1 MVTWSGGGDLDGDGE
16 PDASDNCPYDDNA
29 DQADYDGD
37 GIGDACE
44 CMGDADSSGEV
55 NVTDFLALL
64 AMWGPCPGCD
74 EDFDQSGDVGIT
86 DFLAMLG
93 NWGSCY

>member
-1 MVTWSGGGDLDGDGE
+1 
-16 PDASDNCPYDDNA
+16 
-29 DQADYDGD
+29 
-37 GIGDACE
+37 
-44 CMGDADSSGEV
+44 
-55 NVTDFLALL
+55 
-64 AMWGPCPGCD
+64 MWGPCPGCD